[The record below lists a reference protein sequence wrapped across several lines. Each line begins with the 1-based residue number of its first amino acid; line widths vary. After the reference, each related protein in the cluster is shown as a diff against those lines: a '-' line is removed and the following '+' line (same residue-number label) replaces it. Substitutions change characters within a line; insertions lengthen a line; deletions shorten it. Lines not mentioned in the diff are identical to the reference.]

1 LNGRTLHELMDV
13 QYRATAMALK
23 ERGRPC
29 RTIEIESVNERAV
42 GALIMHFIFETI
54 LSGHLLDVDPFDQPA
69 VEIGKR
75 FAQKFLRELEA

>member
-1 LNGRTLHELMDV
+1 MDV

-29 RTIEIESVNERAV
+29 RTIEIESVNEKTV

-54 LSGHLLDVDPFDQPA
+54 LSGHLLNIDPFDQPA
-69 VEIGKR
+69 VQIGKC
-75 FAQKFLRELEA
+75 FAKNFLRELEA